1 MIAKRTD
8 TNQNNIYLVLC
19 TTGSRYRI
27 LYVAKKSTYSDKSQ
41 EVHQGMIDVI
51 TSILQP
57 VYGDMNFL
65 YSFICCSTMKSFNF
79 IVKAVRDHELSLS
92 CNPLFNPLCPKL
104 FMQRGFSCDNSEKN

>member
-1 MIAKRTD
+1 MHHWFKVD
-8 TNQNNIYLVLC
+8 K
-19 TTGSRYRI
+19 I

-51 TSILQP
+51 TSILQQ

-92 CNPLFNPLCPKL
+92 CNPLFNPVCPKL